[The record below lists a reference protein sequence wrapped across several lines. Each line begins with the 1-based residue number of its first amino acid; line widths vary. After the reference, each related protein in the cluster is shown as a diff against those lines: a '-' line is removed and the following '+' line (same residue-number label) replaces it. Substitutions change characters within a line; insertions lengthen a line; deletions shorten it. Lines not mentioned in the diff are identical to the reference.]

1 VLTGTQIIL
10 VPTKQTVQYVEQSV
24 NNVIILKTY
33 VSAIK
38 GIYQAL
44 GAADSDLLITI
55 REVFIPHKVGAL
67 QGLIDL
73 GVLPRWTS
81 GGGATH

>member
-1 VLTGTQIIL
+1 MTGTQVIL

-55 REVFIPHKVGAL
+55 REVSTHPKDGTL

-73 GVLPRWTS
+73 GVLPRGTS
-81 GGGATH
+81 CGRATH

>member
-1 VLTGTQIIL
+1 MTGTQIIL

-55 REVFIPHKVGAL
+55 REVSTHPKDGTL

-73 GVLPRWTS
+73 GVLPRGTS
-81 GGGATH
+81 CGGATH